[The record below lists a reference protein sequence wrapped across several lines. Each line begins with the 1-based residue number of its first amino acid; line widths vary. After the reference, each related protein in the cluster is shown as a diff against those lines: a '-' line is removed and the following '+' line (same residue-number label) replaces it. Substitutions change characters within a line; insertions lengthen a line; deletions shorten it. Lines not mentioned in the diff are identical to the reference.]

1 MKRKL
6 LYFFIAVVLLNYQTQ
21 ISEKF
26 FVDNLLNNVTDI
38 TVYDNEFAYIK
49 LNNNSF
55 SQHYIALG
63 NDTTLIP
70 FLKRKNIDVLYKK
83 NYMKF
88 ETILNT
94 LLMVGFFSLLFM
106 KGSIMGRGA
115 IYSEK
120 KVNVTLKDVAG
131 LETNKQEVFEF
142 VDFLKHRKKYMDAG
156 AKMPRGALF
165 YGPPGTGKTLMAKAI
180 AGECNIS
187 FLHVAGSDFS
197 EMFVGVGAARIRD
210 LFKKA
215 REKAPCIV
223 FIDEIDA
230 LAKSRSHLSHHEK
243 DNTLNRLLVELDGFN
258 ENDNVLI
265 IAATNRLDMLD
276 KALLRP
282 GRFDRKIPFDL
293 PEKREREKIFEH
305 YLQKNNCTEHAK
317 RLSEI
322 SFGFSCA
329 DIANVCNEAC
339 ILSVRKGLSS
349 INLELIEEAIDNV
362 MLGPKKTTFE
372 LCKRE
377 KTTVAFHEA
386 GHAVASFFFE
396 HAFPPIKVSIM
407 PRGKSA
413 LGFSQSQTPDTKLM
427 TKEEIIDKISVL
439 FGGRISEEMFCT
451 TITTGASD
459 DIEKATKLAN
469 QYVTVFGMDNFIKTF
484 HYDHQMTYSE
494 ALNAMKDKSVRTILG
509 DCYNRA
515 KVLLKKKK
523 ETIEKLANL
532 LLEKETL
539 DKETLD
545 EFFK

>member
-1 MKRKL
+1 MKRIL
-6 LYFFIAVVLLNYQTQ
+6 FYFIIIAALLNFQTQ

-26 FVDNLLNNVTDI
+26 LTNELINNVTSA
-38 TVYDNEFAYIK
+38 TVYDKEYAYLK

-55 SQHYIALG
+55 SQHYITLS
-63 NDTTLIP
+63 NDTDLIS
-70 FLKRKNIDVLYKK
+70 LLTERDIDVLYKK
-83 NYMKF
+83 NYMKS
-88 ETILNT
+88 ENILNI
-94 LLMVGFFSLLFM
+94 LLVFGFASVIFM

-115 IYSEK
+115 IFSEK
-120 KVNVTLKDVAG
+120 KVNVTLTDVAG
-131 LETNKQEVFEF
+131 LESNKQEVFEF

-187 FLHVAGSDFS
+187 FLQVAGSDFS

-215 REKAPCIV
+215 REKSPCIV

-305 YLQKNNCTEHAK
+305 YLQKNDCSEHAQH
-317 RLSEI
+317 LSEI

-377 KTTVAFHEA
+377 KRTVAFHEA
-386 GHAVASFFFE
+386 GHAVAAFFLD
-396 HAFPPIKVSIM
+396 HAFPPVKVSIM

-427 TKEEIIDKISVL
+427 TREEILDKIGVL
-439 FGGRISEEMFCT
+439 FGGRISEELFCD

-459 DIEKATKLAN
+459 DIEKATKLADK
-469 QYVTVFGMDNFIKTF
+469 YVTVFGMDYSISIF
-484 HYDHQMTYSE
+484 HYDHKMTYSE
-494 ALNAMKDKSVRTILG
+494 ALNSMKDKSIRTILSN
-509 DCYNRA
+509 CYE
-515 KVLLKKKK
+515 KTKTLLKGKKDK
-523 ETIEKLANL
+523 IEKLANL

>member
-1 MKRKL
+1 MKAL
-6 LYFFIAVVLLNYQTQ
+6 FLFLAMMVLFNYQTH

-26 FVDNLLNNVTDI
+26 LVDNLLDNVTDVTI
-38 TVYDNEFAYIK
+38 YDNEYAYIK
-49 LNNNSF
+49 LNNDSHAK
-55 SQHYIALG
+55 HYVSI
-63 NDTTLIP
+63 NNNTDFIP
-70 FLKRKNIDVLYKK
+70 LLTERGLDVLHKK
-83 NYMKF
+83 NYIKYEQF
-88 ETILNT
+88 LNVF
-94 LLMVGFFSLLFM
+94 LIMIFM
-106 KGSIMGRGA
+106 SFMRGSIMGRGA
-115 IYSEK
+115 IFSEE
-120 KVNVTLKDVAG
+120 KVDVSLKDIAG
-131 LETNKQEVFEF
+131 LESNKQEVFEF
-142 VDFLKHRKKYMDAG
+142 VDFLKNREKYIDAG

-180 AGECNIS
+180 AGECGIS

-215 REKAPCIV
+215 REKSPCIV

-230 LAKSRSHLSHHEK
+230 LAKSRSSLSHHEK

-276 KALLRP
+276 SALLRP

-305 YLQKNNCTEHAK
+305 YLQKNDCTEHAK
-317 RLSEI
+317 HLSEM

-339 ILSVRKGLSS
+339 ILSVRKDMSS
-349 INLELIEEAIDNV
+349 INLALIEEAIDNV

-377 KTTVAFHEA
+377 KRTVAFHEA
-386 GHAVASFFFE
+386 GHAAAAFFLE
-396 HAFPPIKVSIM
+396 HAFPPVKVSIM

-413 LGFSQSQTPDTKLM
+413 LGFSQSQAPDTKLM
-427 TKEEIIDKISVL
+427 TREEILDKICVL
-439 FGGRISEEMFCT
+439 FGGRISEELFFD

-469 QYVTVFGMDNFIKTF
+469 QYVTVFGMDYSIKAF
-484 HYDHQMTYSE
+484 HYDHKLTYSE
-494 ALNAMKDKSVRTILG
+494 ELNAMKDKSVRTILRNCYEKAKKLLNCKKG
-509 DCYNRA
+509 D
-515 KVLLKKKK
+515 
-523 ETIEKLANL
+523 IEKLAKL

-539 DKETLD
+539 DKEGLD